1 MSNQAYEEHHYD
13 EQGVQ
18 AAREVIDRIKVN
30 SFREGVVAAVA
41 QVWDAVRATN
51 THEFMDRFATAMQDA
66 FGAPAGQIDAII
78 DADQQTLAPRKQ
90 D

>member
-1 MSNQAYEEHHYD
+1 MSKYE

-18 AAREVIDRIKVN
+18 AAREAIEQIKTV

-51 THEFMDRFATAMQDA
+51 NNEFMDGFAKALQDT
-66 FGAPAGQIDAII
+66 FGAPFDQIDAII
-78 DADQQTLAPRKQ
+78 DADRRMATPHNQA
-90 D
+90 